1 MAGTREK
8 KRLGL
13 DANLPFDLAAE
24 KDSAF
29 EFKEVFESK
38 GYTFHLP
45 PTAAYELWIIAEKGE
60 SERERGLASTALKKL
75 NAWGIKPFDLPSL
88 QQSIAEQFARRL
100 IRCGLLPV
108 EEMDDGRILAE
119 SSLAEIPLLVASD

>member
-8 KRLGL
+8 KRRGL

-38 GYTFHLP
+38 GYTSICLRLLLTSYGSLP
-45 PTAAYELWIIAEKGE
+45 RKGRASESAAWP
-60 SERERGLASTALKKL
+60 R
-75 NAWGIKPFDLPSL
+75 LP
-88 QQSIAEQFARRL
+88 
-100 IRCGLLPV
+100 
-108 EEMDDGRILAE
+108 
-119 SSLAEIPLLVASD
+119 